1 MEWQIQLFNS
11 VPLEVSII
19 LWIVFLV
26 LKFDMVALHVHPP
39 CGFRENHDV
48 LKMIMVV
55 FQLHCN

>member
-26 LKFDMVALHVHPP
+26 LKFDMVALHVHPLVDLE
-39 CGFRENHDV
+39 R
-48 LKMIMVV
+48 IMVS
-55 FQLHCN
+55 LK